1 MLEEQANEPEE
12 QEDDEPRI
20 QVRKPPT
27 IVLAEDDDDLREMI
41 SQELQNLGVEVVEIG
56 NGDVLISYLATC
68 EMRRDYPELIITD
81 HRMPGTSGIE
91 VLAGLHQSGWDTPII
106 LITAYADPEL
116 KDLADRLG
124 AVAVLEK
131 PIDVEALRAA
141 AKMCVEHIS

>member
-68 EMRRDYPELIITD
+68 EMRRDYPELIL
-81 HRMPGTSGIE
+81 S
-91 VLAGLHQSGWDTPII
+91 
-106 LITAYADPEL
+106 
-116 KDLADRLG
+116 
-124 AVAVLEK
+124 
-131 PIDVEALRAA
+131 
-141 AKMCVEHIS
+141 